1 MSKEVKEVVE
11 IEEVK
16 ATDVVD
22 QTKEVIDVQA
32 QPVVVA
38 NAEAQPK
45 KGILSWTKE
54 HAWQIAAAVGA
65 GAAVIFFGK
74 KVYQAGMPAEFE
86 LPTAIEET
94 TEDVVNVV
102 EENVNSEE

>member
-11 IEEVK
+11 VEEVK

-32 QPVVVA
+32 QPVVA

-94 TEDVVNVV
+94 TEDVINVV

>member
-11 IEEVK
+11 VEEVK
-16 ATDVVD
+16 ATDIVD

-32 QPVVVA
+32 QPVAA

-86 LPTAIEET
+86 LPTVIEET

>member
-11 IEEVK
+11 EAVKPVVDKTEEVI
-16 ATDVVD
+16 
-22 QTKEVIDVQA
+22 EA
-32 QPVVVA
+32 QPIVA
-38 NAEAQPK
+38 VDDQAQPK

-94 TEDVVNVV
+94 TEDVVDVI
-102 EENVNSEE
+102 ESVNSEE

>member
-1 MSKEVKEVVE
+1 MSKEVKEVVDV
-11 IEEVK
+11 EEVK

-22 QTKEVIDVQA
+22 QTKEVIDAQA
-32 QPVVVA
+32 QPVVA

-45 KGILSWTKE
+45 KGVLSWTKE

-86 LPTAIEET
+86 LPTPIEET
-94 TEDVVNVV
+94 AEDVVDAIQ
-102 EENVNSEE
+102 EVNSEE

>member
-1 MSKEVKEVVE
+1 MSKKIEETIEVVE
-11 IEEVK
+11 EAK
-16 ATDVVD
+16 TAVVD
-22 QTKEVIDVQA
+22 TAQEVA
-32 QPVVVA
+32 EEAKTAVA
-38 NAEAQPK
+38 NDEAQPK

-86 LPTAIEET
+86 LPEVSDIA
-94 TEDVVNVV
+94 EDVEEVV
-102 EENVNSEE
+102 LDVNSEE

>member
-11 IEEVK
+11 VVEEAVKPVVDKTEEVI
-16 ATDVVD
+16 
-22 QTKEVIDVQA
+22 EA
-32 QPVVVA
+32 QPIVA
-38 NAEAQPK
+38 VDDQAQPK

-86 LPTAIEET
+86 MPTVIEET
-94 TEDVVNVV
+94 TEDVVDAIQ
-102 EENVNSEE
+102 EVNSEE

>member
-1 MSKEVKEVVE
+1 MSDVVKKEVVE
-11 IEEVK
+11 VVEEV

-22 QTKEVIDVQA
+22 QAKEVTEA
-32 QPVVVA
+32 PQPVVA
-38 NAEAQPK
+38 NVEAQPK

-94 TEDVVNVV
+94 TEDVVDVI
-102 EENVNSEE
+102 ESVNSEE

>member
-1 MSKEVKEVVE
+1 MSKKIEETIEVVE
-11 IEEVK
+11 EAK
-16 ATDVVD
+16 TAVVD
-22 QTKEVIDVQA
+22 TAQEVA
-32 QPVVVA
+32 EEAKTAVA
-38 NAEAQPK
+38 NDEAQPK

-86 LPTAIEET
+86 LPEVSDIAK
-94 TEDVVNVV
+94 DV
-102 EENVNSEE
+102 EEVVLDVNSEEE